1 MNSMNMI
8 NSENLTTYEDI
19 KRSKRFQESLFTPS
33 TSNSDVY

>member
-19 KRSKRFQESLFTPS
+19 SKRFQESLFTPS